1 MIAHHLLSLL
11 LALLLFGVA
20 SGLGQTL
27 LRQLDALKP
36 YPLERFVYA
45 TALGLGVIGYG
56 VFSLGF
62 MGVLY
67 LPIVVAWVIVAAL
80 VGTPGLIVQLKELK
94 RWLVTERSVH
104 ADSQTA
110 VGTIVNRFCLLALC
124 FIAIASVVLAL
135 RPPSAMEWDVLA
147 YHLAD
152 TKVFIANHRLAP
164 LPTDHHSNFPMLME
178 MLYVVGLLLGGSAL
192 ANYFH
197 LMTLCLLV
205 LGIIA
210 VCARYYEA
218 PVGFIAALILAT
230 TPLVLWEATTA
241 YVDIA
246 GACYS
251 TLAVFVLLPLWDNR
265 PFDPRSCFQCSL
277 LAGILMGFNLGIK
290 YLGLIPFGLL
300 GCLLLLRRA
309 YLRYALIYFIAS
321 LLVGSPWYLKNA
333 VLLHNPVYPFYFR
346 LFPHSLYWSL
356 GREKAYNSE
365 QNRFG
370 FPHMLLH
377 NPHEA
382 LINLLLV
389 PWQLLVSVPRYF
401 NGGEYNFGALIGGL
415 YQGFCLPLLLF
426 RRIPRTLRIILVL
439 GTCQLII
446 WFFLAQIGRYLI
458 QMMPLFAVGGGYCAW
473 QLLRQMPNTPLDA
486 IVKTAVVLLLC
497 GQVVY
502 LMLGL
507 TVFPFNG
514 PSALAFMQQTG
525 LPASDLNVEK
535 VLDVVSSRRHEEE
548 FLQDTID
555 VYDAE
560 EWVNHHTLPQEG
572 ILLYEEDRG
581 YYLDR
586 PYLWGDAEHSA
597 YIPYQRFSNAG
608 QLTSWFLMH
617 DYHYAI
623 INLNWSPM
631 NTQHTPIPS
640 DSALSLLFQW
650 YTTPSASLNHW
661 RQLIGE
667 AISQHLWVPV
677 YVSHGCVVLR
687 FVNGH

>member
-1 MIAHHLLSLL
+1 MIVHHLLSLL

-20 SGLGQTL
+20 SGFGQTL
-27 LRQLDALKP
+27 LRPFDALKP

-56 VFSLGF
+56 VFLLGF
-62 MGVLY
+62 MGFLY
-67 LPIVVAWVIVAAL
+67 VPIVVAWLVVVALLGVPGIVVQLRELRRWLMTRRL
-80 VGTPGLIVQLKELK
+80 VRSELQVSVATVVNRVCLLLLCLIV
-94 RWLVTERSVH
+94 VVS
-104 ADSQTA
+104 A
-110 VGTIVNRFCLLALC
+110 ILAM
-124 FIAIASVVLAL
+124 

-152 TKVFIANHRLAP
+152 PKVFIANHRVAP

-178 MLYVVGLLLGGSAL
+178 MLYVIGLLLGGSAL

-197 LMTLCLLV
+197 LMTFFLLV

-230 TPLVLWEATTA
+230 TPLILWEATTA

-251 TLAVFVLLPLWDNR
+251 TLAVLVLLPFWDNR
-265 PFDPRSCFQCSL
+265 PLEPRSRVQCSL

-309 YLRYALIYFIAS
+309 NLRYALIYFVAA

-333 VLLHNPVYPFYFR
+333 MLLHNPVYPFYYR

-356 GREKAYNSE
+356 SREKAYNSE

-370 FPHMLLH
+370 FPHMLLR

-389 PWQLLVSVPRYF
+389 PWQLLASVPRYF
-401 NGGEYNFGALIGGL
+401 NGGEYNFGAFIGGL

-426 RRIPRTLRIILVL
+426 RRIPRTLKIILVL
-439 GTCQLII
+439 GLCQLVI

-458 QMMPLFAVGGGYCAW
+458 QMMPLFAMGGGYCAW
-473 QLLRQMPNTPLDA
+473 QLLCRTSTTPLDT
-486 IVKTAVVLLLC
+486 IVKTVVSLLLV

-514 PSALAFMQQTG
+514 QSALAFMQQTG
-525 LPASDLNVEK
+525 LPASDLNVSQ
-535 VLDVVSSRRHEEE
+535 VLDILSSQHREQE

-555 VYDAE
+555 VYGAE
-560 EWVNHHTLPQEG
+560 NWVNHHTSPQDG

-581 YYLDR
+581 YYLNR

-597 YIPYQRFSNAG
+597 YIPYQKFSNAA
-608 QLTSWFLMH
+608 QLTAWFLRH
-617 DYHYAI
+617 GYHYAI

-650 YTTPSASLNHW
+650 YTTPSANLNHW
-661 RQLIGE
+661 RQLIGA

-687 FVNGH
+687 FDNEH

>member
-1 MIAHHLLSLL
+1 MIAQQLLSLL
-11 LALLLFGVA
+11 LALLLFVIA
-20 SGLGQTL
+20 SGVGQTL
-27 LRQLDALKP
+27 LQWFDALKP

-45 TALGLGVIGYG
+45 TALGLGIIGYG
-56 VFSLGF
+56 VFFLGLAGF
-62 MGVLY
+62 LY
-67 LPIVVAWVIVAAL
+67 VHFVVAWLLVLAIVGL
-80 VGTPGLIVQLKELK
+80 PGTILQSGELR
-94 RWLVTERSVH
+94 RWLTTWRPVRTNNFSV
-104 ADSQTA
+104 D
-110 VGTIVNRFCLLALC
+110 TIVIRFCLLSLG
-124 FIAIASVVLAL
+124 FIAIASAVLAM

-152 TKVFIANHRLAP
+152 PKVFIANHRVAP

-178 MLYVVGLLLGGSAL
+178 MLYVIGLLFGGSTL

-197 LMTLCLLV
+197 WMTLLLLV

-210 VCARYYEA
+210 ACSRHYEA

-230 TPLVLWEATTA
+230 TPLIVWEATTA

-251 TLAVFVLLPLWDNR
+251 TLAVLVLLPVLDNR
-265 PFDPRSCFQCSL
+265 LFAPRSCFQCCL

-300 GCLLLLRRA
+300 GGLLLMRKAL
-309 YLRYALIYFIAS
+309 LRYALLYFIAA
-321 LLVGSPWYLKNA
+321 LLVGSPWYIKNA
-333 VLLHNPVYPFYFR
+333 ILLHNPVYPFYFR

-356 GREKAYNSE
+356 AREKAYNSE

-370 FPHMLLH
+370 FPHALLRD
-377 NPHEA
+377 PHEA
-382 LINLLLV
+382 LINLLLA

-415 YQGFCLPLLLF
+415 YQAFCFPLLLV
-426 RRIPRTLRIILVL
+426 RRLPHTVKIVL
-439 GTCQLII
+439 LLGICQLVI

-458 QMMPLFAVGGGYCAW
+458 QMMPLFAIGGGYGAW
-473 QLLRQMPNTPLDA
+473 QLLRRSSRARLD
-486 IVKTAVVLLLC
+486 ILIKVVVALLIA

-502 LMLGL
+502 LLCGL
-507 TVFPFNG
+507 TLFPYG
-514 PSALAFMQQTG
+514 GQSAVAFMQQTG
-525 LPASDLNVEK
+525 LPASDLNVLQ
-535 VLDVVSSRRHEEE
+535 VLHVLSSKANEQK
-548 FLQDTID
+548 FLEDTID
-555 VYDAE
+555 VYNCED
-560 EWVNHHTLPQEG
+560 WVNHHTKPQDG
-572 ILLYEEDRG
+572 VLLYEEDRG
-581 YYLDR
+581 YYLNR

-597 YIPYQRFSNAG
+597 YIPYSRFSNAA

-617 DYHYAI
+617 GYHYAI

-631 NTQHTPIPS
+631 NTQHVPIPS

-650 YTTPSASLNHW
+650 YTSPSDSLTYW
-661 RQLIGE
+661 RKLIGL
-667 AISQHLWVPV
+667 AIGQHFWVPV

-687 FVNGH
+687 LGNDH

>member
-152 TKVFIANHRLAP
+152 PKVFIANHRLAP

-290 YLGLIPFGLL
+290 YLGLIPF
-300 GCLLLLRRA
+300 
-309 YLRYALIYFIAS
+309 
-321 LLVGSPWYLKNA
+321 
-333 VLLHNPVYPFYFR
+333 VLHGISRTPFYCTT
-346 LFPHSLYWSL
+346 LFTLSTSGSFHI
-356 GREKAYNSE
+356 AC
-365 QNRFG
+365 
-370 FPHMLLH
+370 
-377 NPHEA
+377 
-382 LINLLLV
+382 I
-389 PWQLLVSVPRYF
+389 
-401 NGGEYNFGALIGGL
+401 GALAE
-415 YQGFCLPLLLF
+415 
-426 RRIPRTLRIILVL
+426 RRPIIPNRIVSAFLICYYIILMRL
-439 GTCQLII
+439 
-446 WFFLAQIGRYLI
+446 
-458 QMMPLFAVGGGYCAW
+458 
-473 QLLRQMPNTPLDA
+473 
-486 IVKTAVVLLLC
+486 
-497 GQVVY
+497 
-502 LMLGL
+502 
-507 TVFPFNG
+507 
-514 PSALAFMQQTG
+514 
-525 LPASDLNVEK
+525 
-535 VLDVVSSRRHEEE
+535 
-548 FLQDTID
+548 
-555 VYDAE
+555 
-560 EWVNHHTLPQEG
+560 
-572 ILLYEEDRG
+572 
-581 YYLDR
+581 
-586 PYLWGDAEHSA
+586 
-597 YIPYQRFSNAG
+597 
-608 QLTSWFLMH
+608 
-617 DYHYAI
+617 
-623 INLNWSPM
+623 
-631 NTQHTPIPS
+631 
-640 DSALSLLFQW
+640 
-650 YTTPSASLNHW
+650 
-661 RQLIGE
+661 
-667 AISQHLWVPV
+667 
-677 YVSHGCVVLR
+677 
-687 FVNGH
+687 